1 MSIDFAVVIAQP
13 FLIAVVV
20 IGFVLL
26 KAAVL
31 WLMARA
37 MPIPMPERPV
47 FLILLAQGG
56 EFGFVVFQTATQA
69 GVITA
74 SVSSFLVAAIA
85 VSMLLTPLLLV
96 AADRWWIPLL
106 ARGKRKTTIE
116 ELHEPQNAS
125 VIIAGFGRYGQI
137 VGRMLYANGVAA
149 TVLDHDAEAIE
160 ALRKFG
166 WRVYYGDAS
175 RLDLLRTAGA
185 ATARVLVL
193 AIDDVDRSV
202 DVATMVRENFPQL
215 TIVARARNVQHY
227 YQLYELGIRM
237 IERETLDSALMSA
250 RSTLETLGWGPHQAR
265 NLALRFRR
273 HNVAQLQAMAPHRQD
288 EAKLIAAAKQGRQQ
302 LEELFALER
311 EQAQQRQAR
320 SGWAGSAESL
330 SLERET
336 EPTA

>member
-1 MSIDFAVVIAQP
+1 VVAGS
-13 FLIAVVV
+13 LKK
-20 IGFVLL
+20 

-31 WLMARA
+31 WAMCKA
-37 MPIPMPERPV
+37 MPIPKPERPV
-47 FLILLAQGG
+47 FVILLAQGG

-69 GVITA
+69 GAITA
-74 SVSSFLVAAIA
+74 SVSSFLVAAVA

-106 ARGKRKTTIE
+106 ARGRRKTTIE
-116 ELHEPQNAS
+116 ELNEPQNAS

-137 VGRMLYANGVAA
+137 VGRLLYANGVSA

-166 WRVYYGDAS
+166 WRVYYGDAG

-202 DVATMVRENFPQL
+202 DVATMVRQNFPNL
-215 TIVARARNVQHY
+215 TIVARARNVTHY
-227 YQLYELGIRM
+227 YQLYELGIRL

-250 RSTLETLGWGPHQAR
+250 RSTLETLGWEPHQAR
-265 NLALRFRR
+265 TLALRFRR
-273 HNVAQLQAMAPHRQD
+273 HNVEQLQAMAPHRKD

-311 EQAQQRQAR
+311 EQAQRRQSRAGW
-320 SGWAGSAESL
+320 SGTSESL
-330 SLERET
+330 DLERET
-336 EPTA
+336 ASTP